1 MGDPEQAMR
10 PSTPILGSVPLLES
24 APLGILDMADR
35 IYEYLSEAGG
45 ATRAR
50 VGNRVP
56 WVAAPS
62 FSPAPHS
69 PTRGQETPLPGAAS
83 DAAVVSLNDPEAP

>member
-1 MGDPEQAMR
+1 MR
-10 PSTPILGSVPLLES
+10 PSTPILESMPLSES